1 MMKPSTAR
9 VGLGVAALALA
20 TAGTVITAQPA
31 NAKPDTSCQ
40 RAGIATLKGAVCS
53 TTSRGADCRSPSRSS
68 SA

>member
-31 NAKPDTSCQ
+31 NAKADTSCQ
-40 RAGIATLKGAVCS
+40 RPASPRSRARVCS